1 MGFQLT
7 PFDFHSFETQLNQ
20 LASKIITSAS
30 QLHIWTMKL
39 IEFRALQMDGLIDE
53 DDELNDRVN
62 LVEDYVNSGNL
73 ILQDMAQKVVYAK
86 QVYQENQQ
94 ATSMTIQQERFL
106 QYYST
111 IMDKL
116 LSHSPSV

>member
-7 PFDFHSFETQLNQ
+7 PFDFYSFETQLNQ

-30 QLHIWTMKL
+30 QLHIWTSKL
-39 IEFRALQMDGLIDE
+39 IEFRALQMDGQIDE
-53 DDELNDRVN
+53 NDELNDRIDMM
-62 LVEDYVNSGNL
+62 EEYVNNSNL

-94 ATSMTIQQERFL
+94 ATSLTIQQERFL
-106 QYYST
+106 QYHST

-116 LSHSPSV
+116 LSHSPTV

>member
-7 PFDFHSFETQLNQ
+7 PFDFHSFETELNQ

-30 QLHIWTMKL
+30 QLHIWTNKL

-53 DDELNDRVN
+53 NDELNDRIDMM
-62 LVEDYVNSGNL
+62 EEYVNNGNL
-73 ILQDMAQKVVYAK
+73 ILQDMAEKVVYAR
-86 QVYQENQQ
+86 QVYKENQQ
-94 ATSMTIQQERFL
+94 ATSLTIQQERFL
-106 QYYST
+106 KYHST

-116 LSHSPSV
+116 LSHSPAV